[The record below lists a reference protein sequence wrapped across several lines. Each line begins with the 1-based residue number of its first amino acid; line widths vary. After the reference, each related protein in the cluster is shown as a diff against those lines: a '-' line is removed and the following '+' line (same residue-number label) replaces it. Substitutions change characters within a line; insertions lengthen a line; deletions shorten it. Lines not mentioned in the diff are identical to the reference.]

1 MSVKPL
7 TIKDPIHG
15 YIELDR
21 LEAAIVDSRWF
32 QRMKHVR
39 QNDVS
44 ASVYPTMQ
52 GTRFEHSLGVM
63 HIAGKCMR
71 MALEKDTDDSKEFIK
86 QFKRELDVRHRSLSS
101 CMGSSDAT
109 LIELAVRV
117 ARLYG
122 ALHDIGH
129 PPYSHLLERSISFEK
144 IDPENYQLYKKEAD
158 KWHEINGG
166 LIVSEYLLSDCSID
180 FSEHEQLRLACV
192 KALASKTGEVPP
204 ALKSIQQL
212 VDAVIDTDRM
222 DFVLRD
228 GRTSASDFGIYDINR
243 LIQSF
248 RILVDNRGTT
258 LPAEIFIRPSSS
270 ALSAIESL
278 LQERQKIYRWVHFH
292 HRVILTK
299 ALMRFVIGHL
309 VTGISRNHRI
319 ERSYFQA
326 KNYAPDIKSKLPYI
340 HLGDSYID
348 ELLVSSLKFL
358 ERKARRNTIEERI
371 RTALRILLL
380 REKNALSAWKR
391 LDEFAEFDR
400 ILNAKIAATI
410 RARPDEKRIREKH
423 HSVANW
429 LADFDLS
436 KKQRTLISKL
446 QEKLNSKI
454 INKEEDWYLIELTE
468 GFSTRGSDWIVSEP
482 DSKMVPLSALSSVAE
497 AIERAW
503 KRDIHFYAF
512 RISPQLWT
520 DREDELESC
529 RGESMHAVADSF
541 IELYESDGKLRSG
554 LNEMI
559 ST

>member
-1 MSVKPL
+1 MSIKPL

-44 ASVYPTMQ
+44 SSVYPTMQ

-71 MALEKDTDDSKEFIK
+71 MALEKNTNDSKEFIK
-86 QFKRELDVRHRSLSS
+86 QFKIELDVRHSSLSGYIDS
-101 CMGSSDAT
+101 TDTM
-109 LIELAVRV
+109 LIEIAVRV

-129 PPYSHLLERSISFEK
+129 PPYSHLLERSIQFEK
-144 IDPENYQLYKKEAD
+144 IDPENYEKYRNEAD

-166 LIVSEYLLSDCSID
+166 LIVSNHLLSDNPIK
-180 FSEHEQLRLACV
+180 FSADEELRLECV
-192 KALASKTGEVPP
+192 KALATKEGEVPP

-248 RILVDNRGTT
+248 RVVVDNRGTER
-258 LPAEIFIRPSSS
+258 PVEIFIRPSSS

-299 ALMRFVIGHL
+299 ALMRFVIQHL
-309 VTGISRNHRI
+309 VEGIGDRI
-319 ERSYFQA
+319 RIDRSYLQA
-326 KNYAPDIKSKLPYI
+326 KNYAPDVKSNLPYLY
-340 HLGDSYID
+340 LGDSYID
-348 ELLVSSLKFL
+348 GLLVSSLKFL
-358 ERKARRNTIEERI
+358 RQKEPQKRS
-371 RTALRILLL
+371 ALRLLFEFYYC
-380 REKNALSAWKR
+380 EKSTHYLHGKDLMNS
-391 LDEFAEFDR
+391 
-400 ILNAKIAATI
+400 LN
-410 RARPDEKRIREKH
+410 
-423 HSVANW
+423 
-429 LADFDLS
+429 
-436 KKQRTLISKL
+436 
-446 QEKLNSKI
+446 
-454 INKEEDWYLIELTE
+454 LTE
-468 GFSTRGSDWIVSEP
+468 
-482 DSKMVPLSALSSVAE
+482 
-497 AIERAW
+497 
-503 KRDIHFYAF
+503 Y
-512 RISPQLWT
+512 
-520 DREDELESC
+520 
-529 RGESMHAVADSF
+529 
-541 IELYESDGKLRSG
+541 
-554 LNEMI
+554 
-559 ST
+559 